1 MRHYIQSFSQSSPVL
16 ASGHTKSY
24 GAHCGSVYQHCEP
37 KSEYKIL
44 KKIFTYE
51 YIFGR
56 ISQFCTIGF
65 VQETK
70 YSGETPTQVIIMM
83 REHLPAYNFQTV
95 FQLTNSYNNPD

>member
-1 MRHYIQSFSQSSPVL
+1 MKKNFIKIRQIFFSP
-16 ASGHTKSY
+16 
-24 GAHCGSVYQHCEP
+24 
-37 KSEYKIL
+37 
-44 KKIFTYE
+44 F
-51 YIFGR
+51 IFGR